1 MDILEAIRQ
10 RHSVRSYEDRP
21 ISDDVAKALE
31 DFIGQC
37 NKQSGL
43 HIQLV
48 RNERKAFGSFR
59 AHYGHFSGV
68 SSYIALVG
76 PDNAELDEKCGYYG
90 EKVVLQAQMLGLNT
104 CWVALT
110 YKKVPDA
117 YVVSEG
123 EKLDLVISLGYGS
136 TQGVPHRSK
145 SPSDVSNAGND
156 SPKWFREGVDAALLA
171 PTAINQQKFRLELC
185 GDKVSA
191 KALMGPCSKIDLGIV
206 KCHFEIGSGKGPE
219 IWK

>member
-1 MDILEAIRQ
+1 MDIFEAIRQ
-10 RHSVRSYEDRP
+10 RHSVRSYQDKP

-31 DFIGQC
+31 AFIDQC
-37 NKQSGL
+37 NSESGL

-48 RNERKAFGSFR
+48 RNERKAFDSFR

-68 SSYIALVG
+68 SNYIALIG
-76 PDNAELDEKCGYYG
+76 PNNTQLDEKCGYYG
-90 EKVVLQAQMLGLNT
+90 EKVVLEAQRLGLNT

-123 EKLDLVISLGYGS
+123 EKLNLVISLGYGN
-136 TQGVPHRSK
+136 TQGVQHKSK
-145 SPSDVSNAGND
+145 TASDVSNEGPD
-156 SPKWFREGVDAALLA
+156 SPKWFKDGVQAALLA
-171 PTAINQQKFRLELC
+171 PTAINQQKFYFELES
-185 GDKVSA
+185 DRVIA
-191 KALMGPCSKIDLGIV
+191 KAGLGPCSKIDLGIV